1 MKGADAY
8 RRKAVSH
15 VAKRTRA
22 PAASVAAPRTDA
34 IQGAARKFQCA
45 CTTTKPRD
53 PCVNNLLLRDESD
66 ATIKKMYASQSDKMT
81 RGTCSAA
88 WRRPSAILVGN
99 RRPGS
104 GPHG

>member
-66 ATIKKMYASQSDKMT
+66 ATIKGMYAGQRDKMT
-81 RGTCSAA
+81 TRQVLGSLAETGRHPRWRKASRRRTA
-88 WRRPSAILVGN
+88 W
-99 RRPGS
+99 
-104 GPHG
+104 